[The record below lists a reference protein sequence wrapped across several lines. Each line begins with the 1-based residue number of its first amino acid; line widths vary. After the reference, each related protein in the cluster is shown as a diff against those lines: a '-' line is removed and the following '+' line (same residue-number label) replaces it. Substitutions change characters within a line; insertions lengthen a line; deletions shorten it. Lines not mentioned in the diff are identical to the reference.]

1 MTQDNNVPT
10 GEVYISQLDLEVS
23 QITKNEEINSSEITL
38 SKPDFPLEIFP
49 KIIQEI
55 VHAANLTLNYP
66 VEFTASSMLFATSIA
81 VGNTHKVRIKNGFE
95 QSGVIYLC
103 LVAPSGSAKSHPLE
117 FAIKPIINADIKSFT
132 FYKEKMLK
140 YYKDKELAKTDE
152 KVEVSKKPVWV
163 KSLVTDYTPEALYTI
178 HSNNLRSIGVYAD
191 EIAGWFKNFE
201 RYSNGS
207 QQEFW
212 LSSWSG
218 KLIGNDRKS
227 SEPCLIPNPFIPV
240 AGTIQPSLL
249 KEITKENRSKNG
261 FIARMLFVYLQN
273 LQKKGWHDEEMPQ
286 DLIDRYHHIITC
298 LLNLPCNLDENG
310 QIKSTMLKFSEKAK
324 ENLYTWVNQINTPL
338 INQTDNEEFKGIF
351 AKLEQYVPRFALL
364 LHLLE
369 WASEGITDYPTL
381 SISVETV
388 NGAIKLAEYFRFSAT
403 EVSNV
408 LNNQV
413 EDLMCDNRK
422 EWYSI
427 LPDVFTTKTAIDLG
441 EKVDFAKR
449 SVNRMLAKDS
459 IFKKLSHGKYEKI
472 Y

>member
-1 MTQDNNVPT
+1 MTQDKNVPT
-10 GEVYISQLDLEVS
+10 GEACISQLDLEVS
-23 QITKNEEINSSEITL
+23 QITKNEEINGSEITL

-55 VHAANLTLNYP
+55 VQAANLTLNYP

-81 VGNTHKVRIKNGFE
+81 VGNTHKIRIKNGFE
-95 QSGVIYLC
+95 QSGIIYLC

-132 FYKEKMLK
+132 IYKKAMVE
-140 YYKDKELAKTDE
+140 YYKAKEQVKKDE
-152 KVEVSKKPVWV
+152 NLEVPKKPVWV

-178 HSNNLRSIGVYAD
+178 HSNNLRSIGIYAD

-249 KEITKENRSKNG
+249 REITKDNRSKNG
-261 FIARMLFVYLQN
+261 FLARMLFVFLQN
-273 LQKKGWHDEEMPQ
+273 LQKNGWHDEEMCQ
-286 DLIDRYHHIITC
+286 DLIDRYHHIINC
-298 LLNLPCNLDENG
+298 LLDLPSNFNENG
-310 QIKSTMLKFSEKAK
+310 QIESTMLKFSEKAK

-338 INQTDNEEFKGIF
+338 INHTDNEEFKGIF

-381 SISVETV
+381 SIGVETV
-388 NGAIKLAEYFRFSAT
+388 NGAIKLGEYFRFSAT

-413 EDLMCDNRK
+413 EDLPSNRK
-422 EWYSI
+422 EWYST
-427 LPDVFTTKTAIDLG
+427 LPDIFTTKTALDLG
-441 EKVDFAKR
+441 EKVNFPKR
-449 SVNRMLAKDS
+449 SVNRLLAGDTT
-459 IFKKLSHGKYEKI
+459 FKKIGHGKYEKI